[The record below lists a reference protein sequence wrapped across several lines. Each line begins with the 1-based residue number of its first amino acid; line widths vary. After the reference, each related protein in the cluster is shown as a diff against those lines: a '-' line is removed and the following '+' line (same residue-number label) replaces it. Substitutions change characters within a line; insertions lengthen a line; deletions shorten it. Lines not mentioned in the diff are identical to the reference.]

1 MNERP
6 GGRRLRNFSPA
17 GPQTNRISKNP
28 PTPNVKLA
36 TQRDSTGDA
45 RFAVAITV
53 GNIKG
58 MRLYPRPR
66 VWEMYLMCGIF
77 AAIGVMALIRDPANW
92 RQTLVL
98 MLPFAFLFWFLR
110 RFC

>member
-1 MNERP
+1 
-6 GGRRLRNFSPA
+6 
-17 GPQTNRISKNP
+17 
-28 PTPNVKLA
+28 
-36 TQRDSTGDA
+36 
-45 RFAVAITV
+45 
-53 GNIKG
+53 
-58 MRLYPRPR
+58 
-66 VWEMYLMCGIF
+66 MYLMCGIF